1 MRNNIYKKC
10 MLCLWQATLIIKKN
24 AYRVGA
30 YAPFTVPTPTLHL
43 WVQYFLNY
51 GLSTNYSHLLQEPQ
65 SGLRYEH

>member
-1 MRNNIYKKC
+1 MYALPLASNTNNK
-10 MLCLWQATLIIKKN
+10 KKN

-51 GLSTNYSHLLQEPQ
+51 GLSKNYSHILQEPQ